1 MEIVGDIME
10 AMLEATKTPWLEE
23 QHVVL
28 EAPQQKLPSV
38 H

>member
-1 MEIVGDIME
+1 
-10 AMLEATKTPWLEE
+10 MLEATKTPWLEE

-38 H
+38 HWVKVA